1 MTENQIENIF
11 ERSMDALDKEFLNN
25 MITEDR
31 YDLCVEQLK
40 EWAEQQLSKLR

>member
-1 MTENQIENIF
+1 MTEDQIEDIF
-11 ERSMDALDKEFLNN
+11 ERSMDALDKGFLNN

-40 EWAEQQLSKLR
+40 EWAERQLSKLQ